1 MADLPVHKVTLWPN
15 GESFSCNEDTT
26 LLKALK
32 DNNHYVKS
40 SCGGVASCTDC
51 VIKIH
56 TGENSI
62 TPPTFGEIKL
72 LGNVFHITKERL
84 SCQVLVK
91 GNVTIDITKH
101 DEEKD
106 QTKTANKKYIK
117 KKSPTIRR
125 TSEEAKELAD
135 KARAEANKV
144 PEKKPE
150 TWHKHWEKNPEQAD
164 AEKNKPKFL
173 GGNKKPRAFD
183 FKDEE

>member
-1 MADLPVHKVTLWPN
+1 MPDHKVTLWPN

-32 DNNHYVKS
+32 DNNHYIKS
-40 SCGGVASCTDC
+40 SCGGVASCSDC
-51 VIKIH
+51 IIKIH
-56 TGENSI
+56 TGENNIS
-62 TPPTFGEIKL
+62 PPTFGEIKL

-101 DEEKD
+101 DETKD
-106 QTKTANKKYIK
+106 QTKTANKKFIK

-125 TSEEAKELAD
+125 TSEEAQAIAE
-135 KARAEANKV
+135 KARAEANAAQVKA
-144 PEKKPE
+144 PE
-150 TWHKHWEKNPEQAD
+150 TWERHWEKTEDQKAAD
-164 AEKNKPKFL
+164 KNKPKFL

-183 FKDEE
+183 YKDEE